1 MSQKIANELG
11 SVYIDEDVIAIIAGL
26 SAMECYGLVGMASK
40 RVQDGLSELL
50 GKESMRRGV
59 KLLLNEEK
67 ITVELHVIVEY
78 GINISEVANNMIE
91 RVFYSIKK
99 MTGVEVERIKIYVEG
114 VRIGDAS

>member
-1 MSQKIANELG
+1 MSQKITNDLG
-11 SVYIDEDVIAIIAGL
+11 TVYIDEDVIAIIAGL

-59 KLLLNEEK
+59 KLILNEEK
-67 ITVELHVIVEY
+67 IIVELHVIVEY

-99 MTGVEVERIKIYVEG
+99 MTGVEVEGIKIYVEG